1 MMKLHNISYKIRGIM
16 VKVSNI
22 KAIITEKDLENI
34 FNDLLINYAKVKE
47 VKINKVL
54 INDEITITGAYSMKI
69 NIPFEV
75 RISIIEVVDNKI
87 TLLLQSVSIKK
98 ISINR
103 SIKKFILKRV
113 ISEFQQI
120 GIVVINDIVR
130 VDLDM
135 VCKVIQ
141 LVHFNLLS
149 VNLIPGGIEAE
160 LKNFNFRSDEL
171 DTKSDKVKDGK
182 GADCLLD
189 NTAYALKNNPE
200 KACLENE
207 KNFWSYSTAREK
219 ISKRFPQKYN
229 KLQEFILLMPDI
241 LALLLRLYKDK
252 RVNSEIK
259 LTISIAITY
268 LLCPVDILPDWIP
281 LLGTFDDITVMLF
294 ILNKIFC
301 NISEEVILDNW
312 EGEKNIVEVVKKY
325 VEILSRVLGIK
336 KINSLINFCSRILE
350 KGYKF
355 FIN

>member
-1 MMKLHNISYKIRGIM
+1 M

-34 FNDLLINYAKVKE
+34 FNDLLVNFAKVKE

-130 VDLDM
+130 VDLDK

-171 DTKSDKVKDGK
+171 DAKSDKDDKV
-182 GADCLLD
+182 ADCLLD

-200 KACLENE
+200 KICLDNE
-207 KNFWSYSTAREK
+207 KKFYSYSTAREK
-219 ISKRFPQKYN
+219 ISKRFPEKYN

-252 RVNSEIK
+252 RVNSETK

-268 LLCPVDILPDWIP
+268 LLCPLDILPDWIP
-281 LLGTFDDITVMLF
+281 LLGTFDDITVVLF

-312 EGEKNIVEVVKKY
+312 EGEKNIIEVVKKY

-336 KINSLINFCSRILE
+336 KINSLIHFCSRTLE

-355 FIN
+355 FVN